1 MPAMIWYG
9 VLDLA
14 FAALY
19 AWVGFFFVPGRSPVY
34 NLALG
39 AVVGVLALAG
49 LTSLL
54 RARAARPVGIA
65 ASLVLLAFAG
75 WVILGLVASSAYLR
89 GVYGPLGK
97 GMAALSLVIAAV
109 CVEAFAL
116 LPLFQ
121 LRFLL
126 RARPDR

>member
-1 MPAMIWYG
+1 MRTYG
-9 VLDLA
+9 VLDLS

-19 AWVGFFFVPGRSPVY
+19 AWVGFFFVPGRAPLY
-34 NLALG
+34 NAALG
-39 AVVGVLALAG
+39 AVVLLLAATG
-49 LTSLL
+49 AASLL
-54 RARAARPVGIA
+54 RMRVARRLGIVS
-65 ASLVLLAFAG
+65 SLVLLAFAA

-97 GMAALSLVIAAV
+97 GMAALSLVVAAV

-121 LRFLL
+121 LLFLL
-126 RARPDR
+126 REKSDR